1 MSKNER
7 MVGISRRTLVKS
19 TAIGSLALA
28 AGGFSL
34 PFTLRN
40 AAAAVQQAREKVVWG
55 ACSVNCGS
63 RCALRLHVK
72 DNEVTWVE
80 TDNTGSDEYG
90 NHQVRAC
97 LRGRSIRR
105 RINHPDR
112 LNYPMKRVG
121 KRGEGKFER
130 ISWDEALDTIAS
142 SLKKTVEQYGNEAV
156 YIQYSS
162 GIVGG
167 NMTRSSP
174 SASAVKRLMNCYGG
188 SLNQYGSYSTAQ
200 ISCAM
205 PYTYGSNDGNSTTDI
220 ENSKLVVMF
229 GNNPA
234 ETRMSGGG
242 ITYLL
247 EKAREK
253 SNAKMIVIDPRY
265 TDTAAGRED
274 EWLPIRPGTDAALVA
289 GIAWVLI
296 NENLVDQPF
305 LDKYCVGYDEKT
317 LPADAPKNGHYK
329 AYILGEGDDK
339 TAKTPQWASQ
349 ITGIPED
356 RIIKLAREI
365 GTAKP
370 AYICQGWGPQR
381 QANGELTARAI
392 AMLPILTGNVGIS
405 GGNSGARESTYTITI
420 ERLPVL
426 DNPVKTSISCFSWTD
441 AIDHGPQMTAIRD
454 GVRGKDKLDVPI
466 KFIWNYA
473 GNTLVN
479 QHSDINKTHEILQ
492 DESKCEMIVVIE
504 NFMTSS
510 AKYADIL
517 LPDLMTVEQEDII
530 PNDYAGNMGYL
541 IFLQPVTSEKF
552 ERKPIYW
559 ILSEVAKRLGPDVYQ
574 KFTEGRTQEQWL
586 QHLYAKMLAKDPALP
601 SYDELKKMG
610 IYKRKDPNGHFV
622 AYKAF
627 RDDPEA
633 NPLKTPSG
641 KIEIYSSRLAEI
653 ARTWELEKDEVI
665 SPLPVYASTFEGW
678 NSPERRTFPLQLF
691 GFHYKSRT
699 HSTYGNIDLL
709 KAACRQEVWINPIDA
724 QKRGI
729 ANGDMVR
736 VFNHVRGK
744 EKLDVPIKFLWC
756 YASNTLINQH
766 GDINHTHEVLQ
777 DDSKCEMIVGIDH
790 FMTASAKYCD
800 ILLPDLM
807 PTEQEDLISHE
818 SAGNM
823 GYVILAQPATSAK
836 FERKP
841 IYWMLSEV
849 AKRLGPDVYQTF
861 TEGRSQ
867 HEWIKY
873 LHAKTKE
880 RNPEMPDYEEMKTT
894 GIFKK
899 KCPEEHYVAFR
910 AFRED
915 PQANPLK
922 TPSGKI
928 EIYSERL
935 AKIADTWELKKDEI
949 IHPLPAYT
957 PGFDGWDDPLRK
969 TYPLQ
974 LTGFHYKARTH
985 SSYGNI
991 DVLQQACPQEVWI
1004 NPIDAQARGIRHGD
1018 TVRVFNNNGEMLIAA
1033 KVTPRILPSVTAIGQ
1048 GAWLKA
1054 DMFGDRVDH
1063 GGSINILT
1071 SHRPSPL
1078 AKGNP
1083 SHSNLVQ
1090 IEKV

>member
-1 MSKNER
+1 MPGEKQQTG
-7 MVGISRRTLVKS
+7 VSRRTLVKS
-19 TAIGSLALA
+19 AALGSLALA
-28 AGGFSL
+28 AGGVSL
-34 PFTLRN
+34 PFGMRT
-40 AAAAVQQAREKVVWG
+40 AAAAVQQAMRNEEDKIVWG

-72 DNEVTWVE
+72 DNEVWWVE
-80 TDNTGSDEYG
+80 TDNTGDDVYG

-121 KRGEGKFER
+121 RRGEGKFER
-130 ISWDEALDTIAS
+130 ISWQEALDTISA
-142 SLKKTVEQYGNEAV
+142 SLKKTVETYSNEAV
-156 YIQYSS
+156 YIHYSS

-167 NMTRSSP
+167 NITRSSP
-174 SASAVKRLMNCYGG
+174 AASPVKRLMNCYGG

-205 PYTYGSNDGNSTTDI
+205 PYTYGSNDGNSTSDI

-242 ITYLL
+242 ITWFL
-247 EKAREK
+247 EQARER
-253 SNAKMIVIDPRY
+253 SNARMIVIDPRY

-274 EWLPIRPGTDAALVA
+274 EWIPIRPGTDAALVA

-305 LDKYCVGYDEKT
+305 LDNYCIGYDETT
-317 LPADAPKNGHYK
+317 LPASAPRNAHYK
-329 AYILGEGDDK
+329 AYILGQGDDGI
-339 TAKTPQWASQ
+339 AKTPQWAAQ
-349 ITGIPED
+349 ITSIPAEK
-356 RIIKLAREI
+356 IIQLAREI
-365 GTAKP
+365 GSAKP

-381 QANGELTARAI
+381 HSNGEQTARAI
-392 AMLPILTGNVGIS
+392 AMLSVLTGNVGIN
-405 GGNSGARESTYTITI
+405 GGNSGVREGTWDLGVEWFSML
-420 ERLPVL
+420 E
-426 DNPVKTSISCFSWTD
+426 NPVKTQISVFTWTD
-441 AIDHGPQMTAIRD
+441 AIDHGAEMTATRD
-454 GVRGKDKLDVPI
+454 GVRGKD
-466 KFIWNYA
+466 
-473 GNTLVN
+473 
-479 QHSDINKTHEILQ
+479 
-492 DESKCEMIVVIE
+492 
-504 NFMTSS
+504 
-510 AKYADIL
+510 
-517 LPDLMTVEQEDII
+517 
-530 PNDYAGNMGYL
+530 
-541 IFLQPVTSEKF
+541 
-552 ERKPIYW
+552 
-559 ILSEVAKRLGPDVYQ
+559 
-574 KFTEGRTQEQWL
+574 
-586 QHLYAKMLAKDPALP
+586 
-601 SYDELKKMG
+601 
-610 IYKRKDPNGHFV
+610 
-622 AYKAF
+622 
-627 RDDPEA
+627 
-633 NPLKTPSG
+633 
-641 KIEIYSSRLAEI
+641 
-653 ARTWELEKDEVI
+653 
-665 SPLPVYASTFEGW
+665 
-678 NSPERRTFPLQLF
+678 
-691 GFHYKSRT
+691 
-699 HSTYGNIDLL
+699 
-709 KAACRQEVWINPIDA
+709 
-724 QKRGI
+724 
-729 ANGDMVR
+729 
-736 VFNHVRGK
+736 
-744 EKLDVPIKFLWC
+744 KLDVPIKFLWC

-766 GDINHTHEVLQ
+766 GDIAHTHEVLQ
-777 DDSKCEMIVGIDH
+777 DDSKCEMIVGIEH

-823 GYVILAQPATSAK
+823 GYVILGQPATSPK

-841 IYWMLSEV
+841 IYWTLSEV

-861 TEGRSQ
+861 TEGRTQ
-867 HEWIKY
+867 HEWVKY
-873 LHAKTKE
+873 LHAKTKA
-880 RNPEMPDYEEMKTT
+880 RNPEMPDYEEMKQT

-915 PQANPLK
+915 PAANPLK

-935 AKIADTWELKKDEI
+935 ATLANTWELKKDEI

-957 PGFDGWDDPLRK
+957 PGFDGWDDPLRQR
-969 TYPLQ
+969 YPLQ

-991 DVLQQACPQEVWI
+991 DVLQQACPQEIWI
-1004 NPIDAQARGIRHGD
+1004 NPIDAQARGIQHGD
-1018 TVRVFNNNGEMLIAA
+1018 TVRVFNQNGEMLIPA
-1033 KVTPRILPSVTAIGQ
+1033 KVTPRILPGVTAIGQ
-1048 GAWLKA
+1048 GAWLNA
-1054 DMFGDRVDH
+1054 DMFGDKVDR

-1090 IEKV
+1090 VEKA

>member
-34 PFTLRN
+34 PFTLRS
-40 AAAAVQQAREKVVWG
+40 AAAAVQQASEKVVWG

-72 DNEVTWVE
+72 DNEVIWVE
-80 TDNTGSDEYG
+80 TDNTGNDEYG

-329 AYILGEGDDK
+329 AYILGEGDDN

-349 ITGIPED
+349 ITGIPVD

-370 AYICQGWGPQR
+370 AYTCQGWGPQR

-392 AMLPILTGNVGIS
+392 AML
-405 GGNSGARESTYTITI
+405 
-420 ERLPVL
+420 
-426 DNPVKTSISCFSWTD
+426 F
-441 AIDHGPQMTAIRD
+441 
-454 GVRGKDKLDVPI
+454 
-466 KFIWNYA
+466 
-473 GNTLVN
+473 
-479 QHSDINKTHEILQ
+479 
-492 DESKCEMIVVIE
+492 
-504 NFMTSS
+504 
-510 AKYADIL
+510 
-517 LPDLMTVEQEDII
+517 
-530 PNDYAGNMGYL
+530 
-541 IFLQPVTSEKF
+541 
-552 ERKPIYW
+552 
-559 ILSEVAKRLGPDVYQ
+559 
-574 KFTEGRTQEQWL
+574 
-586 QHLYAKMLAKDPALP
+586 
-601 SYDELKKMG
+601 
-610 IYKRKDPNGHFV
+610 
-622 AYKAF
+622 
-627 RDDPEA
+627 
-633 NPLKTPSG
+633 
-641 KIEIYSSRLAEI
+641 
-653 ARTWELEKDEVI
+653 
-665 SPLPVYASTFEGW
+665 
-678 NSPERRTFPLQLF
+678 
-691 GFHYKSRT
+691 
-699 HSTYGNIDLL
+699 
-709 KAACRQEVWINPIDA
+709 
-724 QKRGI
+724 
-729 ANGDMVR
+729 
-736 VFNHVRGK
+736 
-744 EKLDVPIKFLWC
+744 
-756 YASNTLINQH
+756 
-766 GDINHTHEVLQ
+766 
-777 DDSKCEMIVGIDH
+777 
-790 FMTASAKYCD
+790 
-800 ILLPDLM
+800 
-807 PTEQEDLISHE
+807 
-818 SAGNM
+818 
-823 GYVILAQPATSAK
+823 
-836 FERKP
+836 
-841 IYWMLSEV
+841 
-849 AKRLGPDVYQTF
+849 
-861 TEGRSQ
+861 
-867 HEWIKY
+867 
-873 LHAKTKE
+873 
-880 RNPEMPDYEEMKTT
+880 
-894 GIFKK
+894 
-899 KCPEEHYVAFR
+899 
-910 AFRED
+910 
-915 PQANPLK
+915 
-922 TPSGKI
+922 
-928 EIYSERL
+928 
-935 AKIADTWELKKDEI
+935 
-949 IHPLPAYT
+949 
-957 PGFDGWDDPLRK
+957 
-969 TYPLQ
+969 
-974 LTGFHYKARTH
+974 
-985 SSYGNI
+985 
-991 DVLQQACPQEVWI
+991 
-1004 NPIDAQARGIRHGD
+1004 
-1018 TVRVFNNNGEMLIAA
+1018 
-1033 KVTPRILPSVTAIGQ
+1033 
-1048 GAWLKA
+1048 
-1054 DMFGDRVDH
+1054 
-1063 GGSINILT
+1063 
-1071 SHRPSPL
+1071 
-1078 AKGNP
+1078 
-1083 SHSNLVQ
+1083 
-1090 IEKV
+1090 